1 METRT
6 VKKIMLC
13 ALLLIAAPAPA
24 LAQAQ
29 QYPSKTIK
37 IIAPF
42 APGGGT
48 DFIARMVAQ
57 KLSERIGQPVIV
69 DNRPGAGGN
78 LGAEIAVKAPAD
90 GYTLLLVA
98 GSYTVNPSLYKLS
111 FDPVNDISPIIQ
123 LSQGPF
129 IVAVHPEF
137 PAKTLKDLI
146 SMSQKEPDKYAYASA
161 GSGSVTHLASELF
174 FDMAKGRMIHVPY
187 KGTGPALT
195 DTIAGQTQLVFG
207 SVATT
212 IPFIKSGRLRGL
224 AVTTPKR
231 IAALPDL
238 PTVAEAGLR
247 GYEVILW
254 HGLVGPKGMPKAIV
268 DRLNQELN
276 EVLKAREMEE
286 KLSADGVS
294 PAGGTPDQFRKLI
307 SNDIERW
314 RKVVQ
319 HANVKVE

>member
-1 METRT
+1 M
-6 VKKIMLC
+6 KKIMIC
-13 ALLLIAAPAPA
+13 ALLLVAALAPAA
-24 LAQAQ
+24 TRAQ

-111 FDPVNDISPIIQ
+111 FDPVNDITPVIQ

-129 IVAVHPEF
+129 IVAVHPAF
-137 PAKTLKDLI
+137 PAKSLKELI
-146 SMSQKEPDKYAYASA
+146 SISQKEADKYAYASA

-187 KGTGPALT
+187 KGTGPALN
-195 DTIAGQTQLVFG
+195 DTIAGQTQLLFG

-212 IPFIKSGRLRGL
+212 IQFIKSGRLRGL

-231 IAALPDL
+231 IAALPDV
-238 PTVAEAGLR
+238 PTVAEAGLP

-268 DRLNQELN
+268 DKLNLELN
-276 EVLKAREMEE
+276 EVLKAREMED
-286 KLSADGVS
+286 KLSSDGVS
-294 PAGGTPDQFRKLI
+294 PAGGTPDQFRRLI
-307 SNDIERW
+307 GTDIERW

>member
-1 METRT
+1 M
-6 VKKIMLC
+6 KKIVIC
-13 ALLLIAAPAPA
+13 AALLIAALAPA
-24 LAQAQ
+24 MAQAQ
-29 QYPSKTIK
+29 AYPSKTIR

-111 FDPVNDISPIIQ
+111 FDPVNDITPVIQ

-129 IVAVHPEF
+129 IVAVHPAF
-137 PAKTLKDLI
+137 PAKSLKELI
-146 SMSQKEPDKYAYASA
+146 SISQKEADKYAYASA

-174 FDMAKGRMIHVPY
+174 FDMAKGHMIHVPY
-187 KGTGPALT
+187 KGTGPALN
-195 DTIAGQTQLVFG
+195 DTIAGQTQLLFG

-212 IPFIKSGRLRGL
+212 IQFIKSGRLRGL

-231 IAALPDL
+231 IAALPDM
-238 PTVAEAGLR
+238 PTVAEAGLP

-268 DRLNQELN
+268 DKLNLELN
-276 EVLKAREMEE
+276 EVLKAREMED
-286 KLSADGVS
+286 KLSSDGVS

-307 SNDIERW
+307 GNDIERW

>member
-1 METRT
+1 M
-6 VKKIMLC
+6 KKIMLC
-13 ALLLIAAPAPA
+13 AMLVIAALAPA

-111 FDPVNDISPIIQ
+111 FDPVNDITPIIQ

-129 IVAVHPEF
+129 IVAVHPAF

-161 GSGSVTHLASELF
+161 GSGSITHLASELF

-187 KGTGPALT
+187 KGTGPALN
-195 DTIAGQTQLVFG
+195 DTIAGQTQLLFG

-212 IPFIKSGRLRGL
+212 IQFIKSGRLRGL

-238 PTVAEAGLR
+238 PTVAEAGLP

-268 DRLNQELN
+268 DKLNLELN

-294 PAGGTPDQFRKLI
+294 PAGGTADQFRTLI
-307 SNDIERW
+307 SNDIARW
-314 RKVVQ
+314 RKVVR
-319 HANVKVE
+319 HADVKVE